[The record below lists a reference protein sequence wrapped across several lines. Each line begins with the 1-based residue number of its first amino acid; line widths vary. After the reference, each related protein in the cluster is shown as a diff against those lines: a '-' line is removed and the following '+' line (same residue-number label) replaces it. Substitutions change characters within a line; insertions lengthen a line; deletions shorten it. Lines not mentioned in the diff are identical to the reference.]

1 MCSNEAENTDDTEVS
16 TEVKPKK
23 RGAPQNLI
31 PYTPETAKEA
41 SKRAAYCRTLRAQ
54 MRKKLLEAAVDA
66 GIDKIYAKALKS
78 GDIDSI
84 TVAREAMK
92 LVGLDFASSEDAV
105 QRTES
110 KINSTIKGDGSIK
123 FVIEDAKPEA

>member
-1 MCSNEAENTDDTEVS
+1 MCKDDENTDVTEET

-66 GIDKIYAKALKS
+66 GIDKVFVRAIKS
-78 GDIDSI
+78 GDINSI

-92 LVGLDFASSEDAV
+92 LVGLDFGSSEESV
-105 QRTES
+105 QRVQA
-110 KINSTIKGDGSIK
+110 N
-123 FVIEDAKPEA
+123 VDAKTDNKVVVEVKGLDG

>member
-1 MCSNEAENTDDTEVS
+1 MCKDDENTDVTEET

-66 GIDKIYAKALKS
+66 GIDKVFVRAIKS
-78 GDIDSI
+78 GDVNSI

-92 LVGLDFASSEDAV
+92 LVGLDFGSSEESV
-105 QRTES
+105 QRVQANVEAKTDNKVVVEV
-110 KINSTIKGDGSIK
+110 KGLDG
-123 FVIEDAKPEA
+123 

>member
-1 MCSNEAENTDDTEVS
+1 MCNEDGKENVTEET

-78 GDIDSI
+78 GDVNAI
-84 TVAREAMK
+84 TVAREGMK
-92 LVGLDFASSEDAV
+92 LVGLDFASSEESV
-105 QRTES
+105 QRTEA
-110 KINSTIKGDGSIK
+110 K
-123 FVIEDAKPEA
+123 VDAKNDTKLEVVVKGLNG

>member
-1 MCSNEAENTDDTEVS
+1 MCTEDKNTDGTEET

-66 GIDKIYAKALKS
+66 GIDKIYAKALRS
-78 GDIDSI
+78 GDIDAM
-84 TVAREAMK
+84 TVAREGLK
-92 LVGLDFASSEDAV
+92 LVGLDFASSDEAV
-105 QRTES
+105 QRVQA
-110 KINSTIKGDGSIK
+110 N
-123 FVIEDAKPEA
+123 VDAKTDNKVEIVVKGLDG

>member
-1 MCSNEAENTDDTEVS
+1 MCTEDKNTDGTEET

-66 GIDKIYAKALKS
+66 GVDKIYLKALKS
-78 GDIDSI
+78 GDLDSI
-84 TVAREAMK
+84 SVVEKAMK
-92 LVGLDFASSEDAV
+92 LVGLDFASSEESV

-110 KINSTIKGDGSIK
+110 KI
-123 FVIEDAKPEA
+123 DAKNDTKLEVVVKGLDG

>member
-1 MCSNEAENTDDTEVS
+1 MCKDDENTDVTEET

-78 GDIDSI
+78 GDVNAI
-84 TVAREAMK
+84 TVAREGMK
-92 LVGLDFASSEDAV
+92 LVGLDFASSEESV
-105 QRTES
+105 QRTEA
-110 KINSTIKGDGSIK
+110 K
-123 FVIEDAKPEA
+123 VDAKTDNKVEIVVQGLDG

>member
-1 MCSNEAENTDDTEVS
+1 MCTEDKNTDGIEEA

-66 GIDKIYAKALKS
+66 GIDKIYAKALRS
-78 GDIDSI
+78 GDIDAM
-84 TVAREAMK
+84 TVAREGLK
-92 LVGLDFASSEDAV
+92 LVGLDFASSDEAV
-105 QRTES
+105 QRVQA
-110 KINSTIKGDGSIK
+110 N
-123 FVIEDAKPEA
+123 VDAKTDNKVEIVVKGLDG

>member
-1 MCSNEAENTDDTEVS
+1 MCESENENVNVTEDT

-41 SKRAAYCRTLRAQ
+41 AKRAAYCRTLRAQ

-66 GIDKIYAKALKS
+66 GVDKVFARALKS
-78 GDIDSI
+78 GDLDGI

-110 KINSTIKGDGSIK
+110 KI
-123 FVIEDAKPEA
+123 DAKTDTKLEVVVKGLDG

>member
-1 MCSNEAENTDDTEVS
+1 MCNEDGKENVTEET

-78 GDIDSI
+78 GDVNAI
-84 TVAREAMK
+84 TVAREGMK
-92 LVGLDFASSEDAV
+92 LVGLDFASSEEAV
-105 QRTES
+105 QRTEA
-110 KINSTIKGDGSIK
+110 K
-123 FVIEDAKPEA
+123 VDAKNDTKLEVVVKGLNG

>member
-1 MCSNEAENTDDTEVS
+1 MTMCTDDENVNGTEDT

-78 GDIDSI
+78 GDIDAM
-84 TVAREAMK
+84 TVAREGMK
-92 LVGLDFASSEDAV
+92 LVGLDFSSSEEAV
-105 QRTES
+105 QRVQTKVES
-110 KINSTIKGDGSIK
+110 KTDNTVKV
-123 FVIEDAKPEA
+123 VIEEA

>member
-1 MCSNEAENTDDTEVS
+1 MCKEDENQDGIEEV
-16 TEVKPKK
+16 TEVKPKR

-31 PYTPETAKEA
+31 PYTSETAKIA
-41 SKRAAYCRTLRAQ
+41 SQRAAYCRTLRAQ

-66 GIDKIYAKALKS
+66 GIDRIYAKALKS
-78 GDIDSI
+78 GDLDAM
-84 TVAREAMK
+84 TVAREGMK

-110 KINSTIKGDGSIK
+110 KI
-123 FVIEDAKPEA
+123 DAKTDNKVVVEVKGLDG

>member
-1 MCSNEAENTDDTEVS
+1 MCKDDKKTDATEAT
-16 TEVKPKK
+16 TEVKAKK

-31 PYTPETAKEA
+31 PYTPETAKIA
-41 SKRAAYCRTLRAQ
+41 SQRAAYCRTLRAQ

-78 GDIDSI
+78 GDLDAI

-92 LVGLDFASSEDAV
+92 LVGLDFASSDESV
-105 QRTES
+105 QRVNV
-110 KINSTIKGDGSIK
+110 KAD
-123 FVIEDAKPEA
+123 VDAKTDNKLEIVVKDA

>member
-1 MCSNEAENTDDTEVS
+1 MCKDDENTDATEET

-66 GIDKIYAKALKS
+66 GIDKIYVKALKS
-78 GDIDSI
+78 GDLDAM
-84 TVAREAMK
+84 TVAREGMK
-92 LVGLDFASSEDAV
+92 LVGLDFGSSEEAV

-110 KINSTIKGDGSIK
+110 K
-123 FVIEDAKPEA
+123 VDAKTDTKLEVVVKGLDG

>member
-1 MCSNEAENTDDTEVS
+1 MGKDNENIGGTEES
-16 TEVKPKK
+16 TEVKPKR

-31 PYTPETAKEA
+31 PYTPETAKIA
-41 SKRAAYCRTLRAQ
+41 SQRAAYCRTLRAQ

-78 GDIDSI
+78 GDLDAM
-84 TVAREAMK
+84 TVAREGMK
-92 LVGLDFASSEDAV
+92 LVGLDFGSSEEAV

-110 KINSTIKGDGSIK
+110 KIDAKTDNKV
-123 FVIEDAKPEA
+123 VIEVKGLDG

>member
-1 MCSNEAENTDDTEVS
+1 MCKEDETTDVTEET

-78 GDIDSI
+78 GDVNAI
-84 TVAREAMK
+84 TVAREGMK
-92 LVGLDFASSEDAV
+92 LVGLDFASSEESV
-105 QRTES
+105 QRTEA
-110 KINSTIKGDGSIK
+110 K
-123 FVIEDAKPEA
+123 VDAKNDTKLEVVVKGLNG